1 MAKSKRKKSKNKPTS
16 RKKQLLRVVVS
27 VFLLLLIT
35 LGLSYAWF
43 YKLAFKQN
51 LQLSQD
57 KTELIYISTGSNLTD
72 VVNALTQSGWLV
84 DKSSF
89 IWMAEF
95 MNYDDKIKPG
105 RYRLKD
111 GMSNRELVSHLRS
124 GKQEPVKL
132 VLQSLRTTEQLAG
145 RVAQKLEVDSTELSS
160 LLNDSDYLSEF
171 SLKPETAI
179 CMFLANTYEFYWNT
193 SADQFIRRMFN
204 EYNKFWSDERLE
216 NAKRL
221 GLSKVDAQIIASIV
235 VQESNRRD
243 EWSTIA
249 GVYINRLKIGMALQ
263 ADPTVK
269 FALQD
274 FELKRVRSVHT
285 QFDSPYNTYKY
296 KGLPPGPIYMTG
308 QQSID
313 SILNYKSHNY
323 LYFCAKPDRS
333 GYHEFSKSYS
343 KHLINA
349 RRYHR
354 SLNARG
360 I

>member
-1 MAKSKRKKSKNKPTS
+1 MAKSKRKKSKNKPAS
-16 RKKQLLRVVVS
+16 RKKLLLRVVVS

-57 KTELIYISTGSNLTD
+57 KTELIYISTGSKLTD

-111 GMSNRELVSHLRS
+111 GMSNRELVSLLRS

-160 LLNDSDYLSEF
+160 LLNDNDYLSEF

-221 GLSKVDAQIIASIV
+221 GLSKVDAQIIASVV

-274 FELKRVRSVHT
+274 FELKRIRSVHT
-285 QFDSPYNTYKY
+285 KFDSPYNTYKY

-313 SILNYKSHNY
+313 AILNYKSHNY

-333 GYHEFSKSYS
+333 GYHVFSKSYS